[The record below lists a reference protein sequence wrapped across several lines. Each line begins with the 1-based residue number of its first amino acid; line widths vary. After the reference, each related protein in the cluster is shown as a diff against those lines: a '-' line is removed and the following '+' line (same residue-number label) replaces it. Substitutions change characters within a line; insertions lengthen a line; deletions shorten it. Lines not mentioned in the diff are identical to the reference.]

1 MAAAYPT
8 AGDFLGLEGS
18 WLTWSKWAKVLKKG
32 KKKQMAE
39 NFVLFYYGAASPAFQ
54 LEISSLALWVQR
66 HSGGLEVHQCRVT
79 LRSCL
84 PKELAASKTN
94 SKLLFYSIPRN
105 ILGSDYLRQL
115 QLLLWVRVS

>member
-1 MAAAYPT
+1 MA
-8 AGDFLGLEGS
+8 
-18 WLTWSKWAKVLKKG
+18 V
-32 KKKQMAE
+32 

-54 LEISSLALWVQR
+54 LEIPPSALRVQR
-66 HSGGLEVHQCRVT
+66 HSGGLEVLRCRVT

-94 SKLLFYSIPRN
+94 SKLLFYSIPCN
-105 ILGSDYLRQL
+105 ILGSDYLMLL